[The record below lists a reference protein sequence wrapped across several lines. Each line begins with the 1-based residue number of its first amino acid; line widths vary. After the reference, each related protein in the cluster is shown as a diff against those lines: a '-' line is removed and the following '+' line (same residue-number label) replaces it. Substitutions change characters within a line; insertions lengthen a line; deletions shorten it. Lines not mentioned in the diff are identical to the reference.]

1 MVRQFNSTSTGS
13 SFRFPQ
19 DINELGRLL
28 TLLRGGL
35 APDQELLR
43 AGYAELDR
51 DGNGV
56 VSFEELFCWSPRAG
70 R

>member
-1 MVRQFNSTSTGS
+1 M
-13 SFRFPQ
+13 
-19 DINELGRLL
+19 L

-35 APDQELLR
+35 APDEELLR

-56 VSFEELFCWSPRAG
+56 VSFEELFCWSPVIFAKFCKFLAG
-70 R
+70 SFSAVSKGNFAIK